1 MGIIALII
9 SAMLVSNVV
18 LVRFLGTC
26 PFLGVSKKINNA
38 IGLGL
43 ATMFVVFFSSLFSY
57 GLYYGVLKPLGL
69 EFLSLVSFILI
80 IAAFV
85 QFVEMF
91 LKKFIPAL
99 YKSLGIYLPLITTNC
114 IVLGIALEVIG
125 NNFTFLQTIAY
136 SLSVSAGFLLV
147 LILFSI
153 IRERV
158 EAMNRVPQA
167 FKGAAIALI
176 ITALMTMAFFGFQ
189 GLV

>member
-80 IAAFV
+80 IASFV

-91 LKKFIPAL
+91 LKKFIPSL

-125 NNFTFLQTIAY
+125 NNFTFLETIAY

>member
-1 MGIIALII
+1 MGIVTLII

-18 LVRFLGTC
+18 LVRFLGIC

-38 IGLGL
+38 LGLGL
-43 ATMFVVFFSSLFSY
+43 ATIFVVFFSSLLSY
-57 GLYYGVLKPLGL
+57 SLYHGVLKPLGL

-80 IAAFV
+80 IASFV

-91 LKKFIPAL
+91 LKKFTPSL

-114 IVLGIALEVIG
+114 IVLAIALESIG
-125 NNFTFLQTIAY
+125 NNYSLLETVVY

-147 LILFSI
+147 LIIFSV

-158 EAMNRVPQA
+158 ESSNRVPQA
-167 FKGAAIALI
+167 FKGVAIALI

>member
-1 MGIIALII
+1 MGIVTLII

-18 LVRFLGTC
+18 LVRFLGIC

-38 IGLGL
+38 LGLGL
-43 ATMFVVFFSSLFSY
+43 ATIFVVFFSSLLSY
-57 GLYYGVLKPLGL
+57 GLYHGVLKPLGL

-80 IAAFV
+80 IASFV

-91 LKKFIPAL
+91 LKFIPSL

-114 IVLGIALEVIG
+114 IVLAIALESIG
-125 NNFTFLQTIAY
+125 NNYSLLETVVY

-147 LILFSI
+147 LIIFSV

-158 EAMNRVPQA
+158 ESSNRVPQA
-167 FKGAAIALI
+167 FKGVAIALI

>member
-1 MGIIALII
+1 MGIVTLII

-26 PFLGVSKKINNA
+26 PFLGVSKKISNA

-43 ATMFVVFFSSLFSY
+43 ATMFVVFFSSLLSY
-57 GLYYGVLKPLGL
+57 GLYHLVLKPLGL

-80 IAAFV
+80 IASFV

-91 LKKFIPAL
+91 LKKVIPSL
-99 YKSLGIYLPLITTNC
+99 YRSLGIYLPLITTNC
-114 IVLGIALEVIG
+114 IVLAIALENVA
-125 NNFTFLQTIAY
+125 NDYSLLQTIVY

-147 LILFSI
+147 LILFSV

-158 EAMNRVPQA
+158 DSLNRVPQA
-167 FKGAAIALI
+167 FKGVAIALI

>member
-1 MGIIALII
+1 
-9 SAMLVSNVV
+9 MLVSNVV

-43 ATMFVVFFSSLFSY
+43 ATMFVVFFSSLLSY

-80 IAAFV
+80 IASFV

-91 LKKFIPAL
+91 LKKFIPSL